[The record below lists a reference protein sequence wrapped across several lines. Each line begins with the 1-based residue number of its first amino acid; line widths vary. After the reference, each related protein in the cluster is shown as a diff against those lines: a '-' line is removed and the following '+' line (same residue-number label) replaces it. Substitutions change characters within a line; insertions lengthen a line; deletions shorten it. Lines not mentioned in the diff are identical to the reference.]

1 MLCSVLL
8 PGSRKDMQ
16 QPIFLTGSHQTR
28 FGEHWD
34 KSLRDLAREV
44 VDGAIEHS
52 PCTALDVDLVIVANM
67 IGETAND
74 QAHMGA
80 MVASMLPH
88 QPPALRVETACAS
101 GSVAIH
107 TACALLESNRAQT
120 ILVVGVEKMT
130 DATTDQIASAL
141 MGAADS
147 DADRPAGL
155 TFPGIF
161 GLVAQRYM
169 HEYGLTREQ
178 LSLVSAV
185 HHRQAVENPFAQF
198 RMEVKPEAVSRS
210 SPIAD
215 PLRLLDCSPISDGA
229 AACILSTKFQSPVR
243 VAASQLTTDTLSL
256 ADRPSLTSFKATK
269 TAMEKALAEAGITRE
284 DITHVETHDCF
295 SIAAVINMEDLGF
308 AEAGEGIGIYRELY
322 ERPSTMGLQVNRSGG
337 LKACGHPVAATGI
350 KQFIDIAKQ
359 LKSSGTRF
367 GLSHNFG
374 GAGATC
380 GLHILEYND

>member
-1 MLCSVLL
+1 MEKPLFLI
-8 PGSRKDMQ
+8 GS
-16 QPIFLTGSHQTR
+16 SQTR

-52 PCTALDVDLVIVANM
+52 PATALDIDMVIVANM
-67 IGETAND
+67 IGEVASD

-80 MVASMLPH
+80 MVASFLPH
-88 QPPALRVETACAS
+88 KPPAIRVEAACAS

-120 ILVVGVEKMT
+120 ILVIGAEKMT
-130 DATTDQIASAL
+130 DATNDQIASAL

-147 DADRPAGL
+147 EQDRPAGL

-169 HEYGLTREQ
+169 HDYGLTRDQ

-185 HHRQAVENPFAQF
+185 HHRQALENPFAQF
-198 RMEVKPEAVSRS
+198 RMEVKPEAVSKS

-229 AACILSTKFQSPVR
+229 AACILSTKYQSNFR

-256 ADRPSLTSFKATK
+256 ADRPSLTSFSASKK
-269 TAMEKALAEAGITRE
+269 AMEKALAEAAIDRDE
-284 DITHVETHDCF
+284 ISHVETHDCF

-308 AEAGEGIGIYRELY
+308 ANEGDGISIYRELY
-322 ERPSTMGLQVNRSGG
+322 ERPTMMGLQVNKSGG

-359 LKSSGTRF
+359 LKAAGTRY

-380 GLHILEYND
+380 GLHILEHLQ